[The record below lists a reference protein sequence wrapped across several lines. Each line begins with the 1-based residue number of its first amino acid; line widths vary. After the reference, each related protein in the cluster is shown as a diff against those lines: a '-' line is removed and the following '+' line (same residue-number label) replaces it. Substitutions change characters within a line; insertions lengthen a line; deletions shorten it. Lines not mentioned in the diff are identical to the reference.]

1 MFTCLKKR
9 HKKERCVLPLGVLC
23 FSSFNDM
30 HRLLNK
36 KKIIQIH
43 LGFFHIF
50 YYKHVCCNFVARS
63 NLNCVAE
70 ISKKKKNSDQSLSV
84 TGYCLDLP
92 SHPLHLINK
101 WPSTKSTGSE

>member
-1 MFTCLKKR
+1 MFTCLKRR

-36 KKIIQIH
+36 KKIQIH

-70 ISKKKKNSDQSLSV
+70 ISKKKKILIRVSLSLV
-84 TGYCLDLP
+84 IV
-92 SHPLHLINK
+92 LICHHILYI
-101 WPSTKSTGSE
+101 

>member
-36 KKIIQIH
+36 KKIQIH

-70 ISKKKKNSDQSLSV
+70 ISKKKKILIRVSLSLV
-84 TGYCLDLP
+84 IV
-92 SHPLHLINK
+92 LICHHILYI
-101 WPSTKSTGSE
+101 

>member
-36 KKIIQIH
+36 KKKIQIH

-70 ISKKKKNSDQSLSV
+70 ISKKKKILIRVSLSLV
-84 TGYCLDLP
+84 IV
-92 SHPLHLINK
+92 LICHHILYI
-101 WPSTKSTGSE
+101 

>member
-1 MFTCLKKR
+1 M
-9 HKKERCVLPLGVLC
+9 LPLGVLC

-36 KKIIQIH
+36 KKIQIH

-70 ISKKKKNSDQSLSV
+70 ISKKKKILIRVSLSLV
-84 TGYCLDLP
+84 NV
-92 SHPLHLINK
+92 LICHHILYI
-101 WPSTKSTGSE
+101 

>member
-36 KKIIQIH
+36 KKIQIH

-70 ISKKKKNSDQSLSV
+70 ISKKKKILIRVSLSLV
-84 TGYCLDLP
+84 NV
-92 SHPLHLINK
+92 LICHHILYI
-101 WPSTKSTGSE
+101 

>member
-36 KKIIQIH
+36 KKIQIH

-70 ISKKKKNSDQSLSV
+70 ISKKKKKILIRVSLSLV
-84 TGYCLDLP
+84 IV
-92 SHPLHLINK
+92 LICHHILYI
-101 WPSTKSTGSE
+101 

>member
-1 MFTCLKKR
+1 M
-9 HKKERCVLPLGVLC
+9 LPLGVLC

-70 ISKKKKNSDQSLSV
+70 ISKKKKILIRVSLSLV
-84 TGYCLDLP
+84 IV
-92 SHPLHLINK
+92 LICHHILYI
-101 WPSTKSTGSE
+101 

>member
-36 KKIIQIH
+36 KKKIQIH

-70 ISKKKKNSDQSLSV
+70 IS
-84 TGYCLDLP
+84 GYCLDLP

>member
-36 KKIIQIH
+36 KKKSKYIWAFFTFFIISM
-43 LGFFHIF
+43 
-50 YYKHVCCNFVARS
+50 FVAI
-63 NLNCVAE
+63 LW
-70 ISKKKKNSDQSLSV
+70 QGQ
-84 TGYCLDLP
+84 T
-92 SHPLHLINK
+92 
-101 WPSTKSTGSE
+101 

>member
-1 MFTCLKKR
+1 M
-9 HKKERCVLPLGVLC
+9 LPLGVLC

-36 KKIIQIH
+36 KKKIQIH

-70 ISKKKKNSDQSLSV
+70 ISKKKKILIRVSLSLV
-84 TGYCLDLP
+84 IV
-92 SHPLHLINK
+92 LICHHILYI
-101 WPSTKSTGSE
+101 

>member
-1 MFTCLKKR
+1 M
-9 HKKERCVLPLGVLC
+9 LPLGVLC

-36 KKIIQIH
+36 KKIQIH

-70 ISKKKKNSDQSLSV
+70 ISKKKKILIRVSLSLV
-84 TGYCLDLP
+84 IV
-92 SHPLHLINK
+92 LICHHILYI
-101 WPSTKSTGSE
+101 

>member
-70 ISKKKKNSDQSLSV
+70 ISKKKKILIRVSLSLV
-84 TGYCLDLP
+84 IV
-92 SHPLHLINK
+92 LICHHILYI
-101 WPSTKSTGSE
+101 